1 MLDIKDLTF
10 RYRAGRTAVFHN
22 FSLYLEEGHIIGL
35 LGKNGTGKSTL
46 LYLIAGL
53 LHPQQG
59 QVLYKGIET
68 QIRRPEVQEE
78 MFIVP
83 EEFELPN
90 ISLSRFVE
98 LNRPF
103 YPKFSNEILEQAL
116 RDFEL
121 PVDLQLEALSMGQK
135 KKVFMSFALATN
147 TRLLLLDEPTNGLDI
162 PSKTQFRRVISQH
175 MTDERTIIISTHQV
189 HDVETLI
196 DRVLMLEGQRL
207 LINDTTAHIC
217 EQLRFEQRPY
227 GQDIS
232 DALYAEPSLAGTALI
247 TRGDGFQ
254 NTQIDLELLFNALT
268 QHPDL
273 LETPQ
278 HV

>member
-22 FSLYLEEGHIIGL
+22 FSLHLAEGNIIGL

-53 LHPQQG
+53 LRPQQG
-59 QVLYKGIET
+59 KVLYKGIET
-68 QIRRPEVQEE
+68 QARRPEVLEE

-90 ISLSRFVE
+90 VSLSRFVE

-103 YPKFSNEILEQAL
+103 YPKFSDAVLEKAL
-116 RDFEL
+116 HDFEL
-121 PVDLQLEALSMGQK
+121 PLGIHLGALSMGQK

-162 PSKTQFRRVISQH
+162 PSKSQFRRVLSQQ

-207 LINDTTAHIC
+207 LLNDTTAHIC

-227 GQDIS
+227 GQYLS
-232 DALYAEPSLAGTALI
+232 DALYAEPSLAGTAVI
-247 TRGDGFQ
+247 ARGDGFQ

-278 HV
+278 AQ

>member
-10 RYRAGRTAVFHN
+10 RYRAGRTTVFHN
-22 FSLYLEEGHIIGL
+22 FSLHLEEGNIIGL

-59 QVLYKGIET
+59 KVVYKGIET

-147 TRLLLLDEPTNGLDI
+147 THLLLLDEPTNGLDI

-278 HV
+278 NV

>member
-1 MLDIKDLTF
+1 M
-10 RYRAGRTAVFHN
+10 FHN
-22 FSLYLEEGHIIGL
+22 FSLHLEEGNIIGL

-59 QVLYKGIET
+59 KVLYKGVET

-83 EEFELPN
+83 EEFDLPN

-175 MTDERTIIISTHQV
+175 MTDERTVIISTHQV

-278 HV
+278 NV

>member
-1 MLDIKDLTF
+1 MGYLE
-10 RYRAGRTAVFHN
+10 RTAQESPPYF
-22 FSLYLEEGHIIGL
+22 I
-35 LGKNGTGKSTL
+35 
-46 LYLIAGL
+46 
-53 LHPQQG
+53 
-59 QVLYKGIET
+59 LYKGVET

-83 EEFELPN
+83 EEFDLPN

-147 TRLLLLDEPTNGLDI
+147 TCLLLLDEPTNGLDI

-254 NTQIDLELLFNALT
+254 STQINLELLFNALT

-278 HV
+278 NV

>member
-10 RYRAGRTAVFHN
+10 RYRAGRTTVFHN
-22 FSLYLEEGHIIGL
+22 FSLHLEEGNIIGL

-59 QVLYKGIET
+59 KVLYKGIET

-147 TRLLLLDEPTNGLDI
+147 THLLLLDEPTNGLDI

-278 HV
+278 NV

>member
-10 RYRAGRTAVFHN
+10 RYCAGRTAVFHN
-22 FSLYLEEGHIIGL
+22 FSLHLEEGNIIGL

-59 QVLYKGIET
+59 KVLYKGIET

-175 MTDERTIIISTHQV
+175 MTDERTVIISTHQV

-278 HV
+278 NV

>member
-1 MLDIKDLTF
+1 MLDIKYLTF

-22 FSLYLEEGHIIGL
+22 FSLHLEEGNIIGL

-59 QVLYKGIET
+59 KVLYKGIET

-162 PSKTQFRRVISQH
+162 PSKAQFRRVISQH
-175 MTDERTIIISTHQV
+175 MTDERSIIISTHQV

-254 NTQIDLELLFNALT
+254 STQIDLELLFNALT

-278 HV
+278 NV

>member
-10 RYRAGRTAVFHN
+10 RYRAGRTTVFHN
-22 FSLYLEEGHIIGL
+22 FSLHLEEGNIIGL

-59 QVLYKGIET
+59 KVLYKGIET

-147 TRLLLLDEPTNGLDI
+147 THLLLLDEPTNGLDI

-175 MTDERTIIISTHQV
+175 MTDERTVIISTHQV

-278 HV
+278 NV